1 MADDFELFL
10 ASALRPDERLPDR
23 QFVRR
28 VQARIAFEE
37 QLSAHRRYLVAG
49 FVQQLF
55 GLAVVTGGLW
65 WVSRAAPVGSWFLES
80 PAAGL
85 GILLTIFLFLIA
97 VLSARSGPVSAP
109 RPPL

>member
-10 ASALRPDERLPDR
+10 ASALQPDERLPDR

-85 GILLTIFLFLIA
+85 GILLTIFPLFI
-97 VLSARSGPVSAP
+97 VPLSARSRSVGPSGAP
-109 RPPL
+109 L